1 MTLIRSALELLASCL
16 IYSLIVMLIDF
27 VFILVFWRDLSQI
40 ASTLSLVM
48 LVEGGLGLTL
58 GGAVASYSPIAS
70 KLGEVFFR
78 SKPWD
83 AKRQRE
89 AEKQARTWIAT
100 GGILVFAAFLVSAL

>member
-1 MTLIRSALELLASCL
+1 MTLIKSALELLASCL
-16 IYSLIVMLIDF
+16 VYAFVVMLVDF
-27 VFILVFWRDLSQI
+27 VVILVFWRELSQV
-40 ASTLSLVM
+40 ASTLSIVM

-58 GGAVASYSPIAS
+58 GGAMASYSPIAG

-83 AKRQRE
+83 AKHQKE

-100 GGILVFAAFLVSAL
+100 GGILVIAALLVSAL